1 MDEELPKDPMW
12 ELVEELR
19 ERMDDPDDVST
30 GQMGDGSAYIV
41 PAETEGEAEEISE
54 WDVEA
59 ADDVEVMQTRVV
71 DTEYGVAFIVEDE

>member
-19 ERMDDPDDVST
+19 ERMNDPDDVST
-30 GQMGDGSAYIV
+30 GQMADGSAYIV
-41 PAETEGEAEEISE
+41 PAETEAEAEEISE
-54 WDVEA
+54 WDVDA